1 MRKITERLSKS
12 EGIQRATRQPKEA
25 QQKRHTEGSQHKR
38 HNLDGKQ
45 NIQNGEL
52 RNFDKKLN
60 QPERNHRN
68 PGGNQR
74 QSETK
79 QGGRHN
85 LKGKRQPEENR
96 RGQNSIVKESNT
108 LLPYLIE
115 LLSHQSKT
123 SVKALLK
130 HGQVYVNNK
139 PMTHFDTPLS
149 MGDKIFI
156 SHEKGRVE
164 FNHPQLKI
172 VWEDDELI
180 VVDKKDGLLSVSDSP
195 TQERTAYFLLTE
207 YVKKINPRNRIF
219 ILHRL
224 DKGTSGLM
232 MFAKNRNIQEYLR
245 ENWHEMITR
254 RTYVALIEGTPEK
267 KEDTI
272 VTYLAE
278 NSRMKVYCT
287 DPQNGKEAVSHY
299 HVLKSN
305 TEYSLIEVDLET
317 GRKNQIRAQMEY
329 IGYPVAG
336 DPKYGALTDPAERLM
351 LHARRLFFIHPATN
365 QEMRFETPIPHK
377 FREIVK

>member
-1 MRKITERLSKS
+1 MRKITERLSQPKDM
-12 EGIQRATRQPKEA
+12 QRGTRQSKDV
-25 QQKRHTEGSQHKR
+25 Q
-38 HNLDGKQ
+38 
-45 NIQNGEL
+45 
-52 RNFDKKLN
+52 
-60 QPERNHRN
+60 
-68 PGGNQR
+68 
-74 QSETK
+74 
-79 QGGRHN
+79 
-85 LKGKRQPEENR
+85 GKRQSKDNQRSPEGGRGQRIPKERQRGTRNIAGKRSRPEEQG
-96 RGQNSIVKESNT
+96 RGQSSIVKESNT
-108 LLPYLIE
+108 LLPYLFE
-115 LLSHQSKT
+115 LLSHQSKS
-123 SVKALLK
+123 SVKSLLK
-130 HGQVYVNNK
+130 HGQISVNGRSV
-139 PMTHFDTPLS
+139 THFDTPLNP
-149 MGDKIFI
+149 GDKIFI

-272 VTYLAE
+272 ITYLAE

-299 HVLKSN
+299 HVLNSN
-305 TEYSLIEVDLET
+305 AEYSLIEVDLET

-329 IGYPVAG
+329 IGHPVAG

-365 QEMRFETPIPHK
+365 QEMHFETPIPHK
-377 FREIVK
+377 FREFVK

>member
-1 MRKITERLSKS
+1 MRKMTK
-12 EGIQRATRQPKEA
+12 TRSNQKE
-25 QQKRHTEGSQHKR
+25 T
-38 HNLDGKQ
+38 
-45 NIQNGEL
+45 
-52 RNFDKKLN
+52 
-60 QPERNHRN
+60 
-68 PGGNQR
+68 
-74 QSETK
+74 
-79 QGGRHN
+79 
-85 LKGKRQPEENR
+85 R
-96 RGQNSIVKESNT
+96 RGQRYVVKNNNT

-115 LLSHQSKT
+115 LLSHQSKN
-123 SVKALLK
+123 SVKSLLK
-130 HGQVYVNNK
+130 HGQVSVNGK
-139 PMTHFDTPLS
+139 TVTHFDTPLQI
-149 MGDKIFI
+149 GDKIFI

-172 VWEDDELI
+172 VWEDEELI

-195 TQERTAYFLLTE
+195 TQERTVFFLLTE

-254 RTYVALIEGTPEK
+254 RTYVALIEGVPEK
-267 KEDTI
+267 KEGTI
-272 VTYLAE
+272 VSYLAE

-299 HVLKSN
+299 RVLKN
-305 TEYSLIEVDLET
+305 NAEYSLLEIDLET

-336 DPKYGALTDPAERLM
+336 DPKYGAQTDPAGRLM
-351 LHARRLFFIHPATN
+351 LHAQRLFFTHPATN
-365 QEMRFETPIPHK
+365 QEMRFETPVPQQ
-377 FREIVK
+377 FREYIKVKDNPTT